1 MLEHPVSLTNLTI
14 TPFLIRL
21 QNFLSAP
28 TMSDNEDNDERQAS
42 NFESIIDN
50 MFTRLRIIAVD
61 VEKLQ
66 KAKEKLAN
74 MQRRNTFYHLLGQE
88 EEVSMN
94 LGSEMGVLRSKYSIH
109 SNFNQNSGPG
119 SEEELDFEEL
129 SEDPC
134 NIPFEEDRWHG
145 FFKDF
150 QILSTPVATD
160 PNENRKCVELTS
172 MTNCDHEIKNH
183 LLGGVRCF
191 MVNLFVGTQHDNQSL
206 IVKLRES
213 EISVSK
219 ELGFPVASSV
229 MVKISPRHQF
239 TGGFSTQFRQEGKK
253 CVELVQG
260 QKVILTVDRQYSDR
274 CTADV
279 IYVNARFLIGDV
291 QRLDFILIGEDIQ
304 LMVRSIHT
312 DHLKCCVARGGM
324 LYAQMPVLFP
334 ARCRRFRVSYEELE
348 DLTFAREV
356 GLNVIVSHIVG
367 TPKYLDVLEQAM
379 TAMRCDGM
387 RLYARVVLNEI
398 KGCKGEL
405 NWAVKRYDGFLV
417 ELAEPAIIPD
427 IMHLCPDA
435 ECFMQLTYASKKPII
450 FDPRVLDEQ
459 KLRVDPAHYHYTF
472 YYPDKYVTT
481 CPQPKSTIYFR
492 LLQSAIFEQ
501 ICPAALANTPYCDR
515 SHTGAD
521 SLARAVVTASMEV
534 HAVAIVVIGVTT
546 RMVQKI
552 SHFRPQSPILFVSHM
567 RSAEDYVSIYHNVTM
582 LPFRTK
588 CIISHRRNVF
598 LKVIYALAYL
608 VKRKIAKQN
617 DQVILV
623 YNYEDGTSFPEKYI
637 VYKLDK
643 TNFAPHMAESL
654 FPVDQDQMQTLKEIE

>member
-1 MLEHPVSLTNLTI
+1 
-14 TPFLIRL
+14 
-21 QNFLSAP
+21 
-28 TMSDNEDNDERQAS
+28 MSDNEDNNERQAS
-42 NFESIIDN
+42 KFESIIDN
-50 MFTRLRIIAVD
+50 MYTRLRIIAVD

-66 KAKEKLAN
+66 KAKEKLAD

-88 EEVSMN
+88 EDVSVN
-94 LGSEMGVLRSKYSIH
+94 RGSEMVILRSKYSLN
-109 SNFNQNSGPG
+109 SDFNQNHGTG

-172 MTNCDHEIKNH
+172 MTNCDQEIKNH

-191 MVNLFVGTQHDNQSL
+191 MINLFVGTQHDNQSL

-229 MVKISPRHQF
+229 MVKISPRYQF
-239 TGGFSTQFRQEGKK
+239 TGGFSTQFLQEGKK

-260 QKVILTVDRQYSDR
+260 QKIILTVDRQYSDR
-274 CTADV
+274 CNADV
-279 IYVNARFLIGDV
+279 IYVNARFLIVDV
-291 QRLDFILIGEDIQ
+291 QHLDFILIGEDIQ
-304 LMVRSIHT
+304 LMVRSVHAE
-312 DHLKCCVARGGM
+312 HLKCCVARGGM
-324 LYAQMPVLFP
+324 LYAHMPVLFP

-356 GLNVIVSHIVG
+356 GLNVVVSHIVG

-379 TAMRCDGM
+379 AAMHCDGM

-398 KGCKGEL
+398 QGCKGEL
-405 NWAVKRYDGFLV
+405 NWAIKRYDGFLV
-417 ELAEPAIIPD
+417 ELAKPAVVPD

-435 ECFMQLTYASKKPII
+435 ECFMQLTYAAKKPII
-450 FDPRVLDEQ
+450 FDPRVLEEQ
-459 KLRVDPAHYHYTF
+459 QLRVDPAHYYYTF

-481 CPQPKSTIYFR
+481 CPQPKSTNYFR

-501 ICPAALANTPYCDR
+501 ICPAALASTPYCDR

-521 SLARAVVTASMEV
+521 SLARAVVAASIEV

-552 SHFRPQSPILFVSHM
+552 SHFRPPAPILFVSHM

-588 CIISHRRNVF
+588 CIISHRRNIF
-598 LKVIYALAYL
+598 LQAIYALAYL

-623 YNYEDGTSFPEKYI
+623 YNYEDGTTFPEKYI
-637 VYKLDK
+637 VYKLDR

-654 FPVDQDQMQTLKEIE
+654 FPVDQDQMQTLKEIEKN

>member
-1 MLEHPVSLTNLTI
+1 
-14 TPFLIRL
+14 
-21 QNFLSAP
+21 
-28 TMSDNEDNDERQAS
+28 MSDNEDGGERKAS
-42 NFESIIDN
+42 TFESIIDN
-50 MFTRLRIIAVD
+50 MFSRLRIIAVD

-66 KAKEKLAN
+66 KSKEKLN
-74 MQRRNTFYHLLGQE
+74 VMQRRNTFYHLLGQE
-88 EEVSMN
+88 EEVSMHR
-94 LGSEMGVLRSKYSIH
+94 GSEMAILRTKYSLH
-109 SNFNQNSGPG
+109 SGFNQKCSSA

-134 NIPFEEDRWHG
+134 NITFEEDRWHG

-150 QILSTPVATD
+150 QILTTPVGTD

-172 MTNCDHEIKNH
+172 MTNCDLEIKHH

-191 MVNLFVGTQHDNQSL
+191 MVNLFEGTQHDNQSL
-206 IVKLRES
+206 IVKLREA

-219 ELGFPVASSV
+219 ELGFPVTSSV

-260 QKVILTVDRQYSDR
+260 QRVILTVDRQYSNR
-274 CTADV
+274 SNADV
-279 IYVNARFLIGDV
+279 IYVNARFLIVDV
-291 QRLDFILIGEDIQ
+291 NPLDFIPIGEDIQ
-304 LMVRSIHT
+304 LMVRSVHA
-312 DHLKCCVARGGM
+312 DHLRCCVARGGM
-324 LYAQMPVLFP
+324 LYAHMPVLFP
-334 ARCRRFRVSYEELE
+334 ARCRRFRISYEELE

-356 GLNVIVSHIVG
+356 GLNVVVSHIVG
-367 TPKYLDVLEQAM
+367 TPKYVDNLENAM
-379 TAMRCDGM
+379 SVMHCDGM
-387 RLYARVVLNEI
+387 RLYARVVLNEVQ
-398 KGCKGEL
+398 GCKGEL
-405 NWAVKRYDGFLV
+405 NWAIKRYDGFLV
-417 ELAEPAIIPD
+417 ELAEPATVPD

-435 ECFMQLTYASKKPII
+435 ECFMQLTYAAKKPII
-450 FDPRVLDEQ
+450 FDPRLLDEQ
-459 KLRVDPAHYHYTF
+459 KLRVDPAHYYYTF

-481 CPQPKSTIYFR
+481 CPQPKNTIYFR

-501 ICPAALANTPYCDR
+501 ISPTALANTPYCDR

-521 SLARAVVTASMEV
+521 SLARAVVTASIEV

-552 SHFRPQSPILFVSHM
+552 SHFRPHAPILFVSNM

-598 LKVIYALAYL
+598 LKAIYALAYL
-608 VKRKIAKQN
+608 VKQKIAKQN

-623 YNYEDGTSFPEKYI
+623 YNYEDGTKFPEKYI
-637 VYKLDK
+637 VYKLDR
-643 TNFAPHMAESL
+643 TNFASQMAESL
-654 FPVDQDQMQTLKEIE
+654 FPVDQDQMQTLKEIEKT

>member
-1 MLEHPVSLTNLTI
+1 
-14 TPFLIRL
+14 
-21 QNFLSAP
+21 
-28 TMSDNEDNDERQAS
+28 MSDNEDNNERQPS

-88 EEVSMN
+88 EEVSVN
-94 LGSEMGVLRSKYSIH
+94 LGSEMVVLRSKYSLH
-109 SNFNQNSGPG
+109 SDYNQNVGTG

-150 QILSTPVATD
+150 QILTTPVATD

-253 CVELVQG
+253 FVELVQG
-260 QKVILTVDRQYSDR
+260 QKIILTVDRQYSDR
-274 CTADV
+274 CNADV
-279 IYVNARFLIGDV
+279 IYANARFLIGDV
-291 QRLDFILIGEDIQ
+291 QHLDFILIGEDIQ

-324 LYAQMPVLFP
+324 LYAHMPVLFP

-356 GLNVIVSHIVG
+356 GLNVVVSHIVG

-379 TAMRCDGM
+379 TAMHCDGM

-398 KGCKGEL
+398 KGCRGEL
-405 NWAVKRYDGFLV
+405 NWAIKRYDGFLV

-459 KLRVDPAHYHYTF
+459 KLRVDPAHYYYTF

-623 YNYEDGTSFPEKYI
+623 YNYEDGTTFPEKYI

-654 FPVDQDQMQTLKEIE
+654 FPVDQDQMQTLKEIEKI